1 MNCSTDKF
9 CPREVCLCENLKKDF
24 NFQQKYFFTIS
35 FCHSLM
41 PIFPNLCFLQKR
53 QCLKTLREEE
63 FFFFFLYFFWGAR
76 GQVATRLKWWFFLYT
91 ALKFGACVSQV
102 NVVRT
107 AHVYHNN
114 YTLCETDAHLVNNL
128 KKGWKFFTPPP
139 SWGGSSSCKTSQAM
153 ICFTLL
159 WNIAAHVSNWPN
171 IRVWHC
177 IHEPLDFFQKQNKKQ
192 ETFQFSPPN

>member
-9 CPREVCLCENLKKDF
+9 CPREVRLCENLKEKDF

-35 FCHSLM
+35 FCHSLT

-53 QCLKTLREEE
+53 QCLKTLMEE
-63 FFFFFLYFFWGAR
+63 FFFFFCISFGGPGVKL
-76 GQVATRLKWWFFLYT
+76 QQDSSDDFLYT

-114 YTLCETDAHLVNNL
+114 YTLCETDGA
-128 KKGWKFFTPPP
+128 P
-139 SWGGSSSCKTSQAM
+139 CK
-153 ICFTLL
+153 
-159 WNIAAHVSNWPN
+159 
-171 IRVWHC
+171 
-177 IHEPLDFFQKQNKKQ
+177 
-192 ETFQFSPPN
+192 